1 MIKALTDMGFK
12 EAQLKINKEAQ
23 QLQGYQGDLRDQ
35 TAEIILP
42 RAVVGGCSNDIGFK
56 LQSDGSY
63 GAIISDYDKGNQE
76 ANRKSEHAKD
86 CGGYS
91 DKWLKKLNQRYAYH
105 KMKDQLSDN
114 GFFIESEST
123 ENGELFLE
131 CSASFG
137 GGY

>member
-1 MIKALTDMGFK
+1 MGLK
-12 EAQLKINKEAQ
+12 ENQLNINKEAQ
-23 QLQGYQGDLRDQ
+23 QLQGYQGDLRSQ
-35 TAEIILP
+35 TAEIIIP

-56 LQSDGSY
+56 LQEDGSY
-63 GAIISDYDKGNQE
+63 GAIISDYDKT
-76 ANRKSEHAKD
+76 NRAADSKSEHAKG
-86 CGGYS
+86 CIGYS

-114 GFFIESEST
+114 GFFVESESV